1 MIAAVFGGQI
11 QSLIS
16 LFIGICPFVC
26 ILHHTSEWFTNKL
39 DVYVLLVINNLFLGV
54 SAIILNLS
62 TRF

>member
-16 LFIGICPFVC
+16 LFTGICPIVC

-39 DVYVLLVINNLFLGV
+39 DVYVPLVINNFSWEYLPLF
-54 SAIILNLS
+54 
-62 TRF
+62 